1 MRQYRRYQQRPRWH
15 HRRRSADPAGAE
27 APPCRAHGP
36 ARVRVRRASAVCRER
51 RWRSHSPPRACA
63 TASSHPSSMRM
74 KSVSR
79 PMTTM
84 SASASSA
91 PEALQLSSVSAST
104 SVLACSEMFLPLMS
118 RAGRGPRR
126 GTPDCAGVPLWRHR
140 GPLPRHRRRL
150 GVPALVQRRASAP
163 FSPRPHIGQL
173 HGQAG
178 DSGVRRMG
186 R

>member
-1 MRQYRRYQQRPRWH
+1 
-15 HRRRSADPAGAE
+15 
-27 APPCRAHGP
+27 
-36 ARVRVRRASAVCRER
+36 
-51 RWRSHSPPRACA
+51 
-63 TASSHPSSMRM
+63 
-74 KSVSR
+74 
-79 PMTTM
+79 MTTM

-126 GTPDCAGVPLWRHR
+126 GTPDCAGVPL
-140 GPLPRHRRRL
+140 PRHRRRP
-150 GVPALVQRRASAP
+150 GVPVLVQRRASAP